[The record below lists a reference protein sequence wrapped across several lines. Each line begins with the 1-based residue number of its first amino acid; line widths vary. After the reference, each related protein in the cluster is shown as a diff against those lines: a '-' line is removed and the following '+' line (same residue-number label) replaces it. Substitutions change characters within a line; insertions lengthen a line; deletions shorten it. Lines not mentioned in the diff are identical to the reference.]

1 MIRKILFLFAITTLM
16 ISCNNMQNSS
26 NDTTNGDQEMEA
38 ELVTLAIVD
47 FDSQAGNYVGKE
59 VQISGLVNHTC
70 KHGGKRMFLIDTDTE
85 QTVKIEAGENIAS
98 FDAEVE
104 GSEVIVNGII
114 NELIIDEAYLLEW
127 EAEIA
132 EEMNKAAAGEEEEEM
147 VEVEQE
153 SDHAEGEGEHA
164 SGGLGEKAD
173 MGEHVS
179 GIEKIENYRKQIAES
194 DKDYLAF
201 YSIECISYEVIPME
215 EDE

>member
-1 MIRKILFLFAITTLM
+1 
-16 ISCNNMQNSS
+16 
-26 NDTTNGDQEMEA
+26 
-38 ELVTLAIVD
+38 
-47 FDSQAGNYVGKE
+47 
-59 VQISGLVNHTC
+59 
-70 KHGGKRMFLIDTDTE
+70 
-85 QTVKIEAGENIAS
+85 
-98 FDAEVE
+98 
-104 GSEVIVNGII
+104 
-114 NELIIDEAYLLEW
+114 
-127 EAEIA
+127 
-132 EEMNKAAAGEEEEEM
+132 MNKAAAGEEEEEM
-147 VEVEQE
+147 VEVEEE